1 MFDSLSQ
8 LFKNTMSENNDAAQ
22 QGHDLRVATCVLL
35 LEAAHADDDFTADE
49 CQTIE
54 KMVGSRFGLDADETS
69 ELLVLADK
77 ERAAGNDLYS
87 FARLV
92 NDNYPRPRKL
102 AILELLWEIVYNDGV
117 LEAHEDA
124 LMHKLGTLLGIRHDE
139 LMAVKVSVRK
149 KLGLS

>member
-8 LFKNTMSENNDAAQ
+8 LFKKDSSEKENSD
-22 QGHDLRVATCVLL
+22 QGNLDLRVATCVLL
-35 LEAAHADDDFTADE
+35 LEVAHADEDFSDDE

-54 KMVGSRFGLDADETS
+54 KMVGARFKLTADEAA
-69 ELLVLADK
+69 ELLALAEK
-77 ERAAGNDLYS
+77 ERAAGSDLYS

-92 NDNYPRPRKL
+92 NENYPRARKL
-102 AILELLWEIVYNDGV
+102 AILELLWQVVYCDGV

-124 LMHKLGTLLGIRHDE
+124 LMHKLGTLLGVRHEE

-149 KLGLS
+149 KLGL